1 MLFKDGLL
9 RFAVVEGDDA
19 LARKIA
25 DFAGG
30 VVFQGTSL
38 ADSLV
43 DNLGGLLKYADIVVY
58 FIKNEVILFDFILFL
73 GSFLLEG

>member
-1 MLFKDGLL
+1 MFFKDGLL
-9 RFAVVEGDDA
+9 RFAVVEGNDA

-25 DFAGG
+25 DFACG

-38 ADSLV
+38 ADSLMN
-43 DNLGGLLKYADIVVY
+43 DFGGLLKYADIVVN
-58 FIKNEVILFDFILFL
+58 FIKDEVILFYFILFL